1 MDQAAVQK
9 QLVTSG
15 GFGYS
20 TTTSHT
26 VVTNHKPTVVT
37 IHKPAVQKPALVS
50 QKPAAIQ
57 HKAQPARKAP
67 ATAKRRGR
75 YNIL

>member
-1 MDQAAVQK
+1 MAQAAVQK
-9 QLVTSG
+9 QLVASG
-15 GFGYS
+15 SFGYS

-37 IHKPAVQKPALVS
+37 THKPAVQKPAVVAH
-50 QKPAAIQ
+50 KPVAVQ
-57 HKAQPARKAP
+57 HKAQSIRKAP

-75 YNIL
+75 